1 MQRELLGY
9 KEESVKIAF
18 FTDFF
23 VSPLFYISSTF
34 AYVTIKNQSD
44 IKSLI
49 ITVLMF
55 LTLSVGTKAQENQ
68 KVFTAEEQMIVEL
81 SNNKWN
87 WMSEKNVEKLKE
99 LFHENSQFVHM
110 GGYWGKQEELNTIRT
125 GGIWYKKAAIHD
137 VQVKFAAGTATVYS
151 RIHLNSEVGGNA
163 VRFPFI
169 VTEIYVMENG
179 KWQLSTLA
187 FTKTLGE

>member
-1 MQRELLGY
+1 M
-9 KEESVKIAF
+9 
-18 FTDFF
+18 
-23 VSPLFYISSTF
+23 
-34 AYVTIKNQSD
+34 
-44 IKSLI
+44 KSLI

-68 KVFTAEEQMIVEL
+68 KVFTADEPTIVDL
-81 SNNKWN
+81 SHNKWN
-87 WMSEKNVEKLKE
+87 WMSEKNVEKLAE

-125 GGIWYKKAAIHD
+125 GGIWYKKAEIHD

-151 RIHLNSEVGGNA
+151 RIHLNSVVGGNA

-169 VTEIYVMENG
+169 VTEVYVMENG

-187 FTKTLGE
+187 FTRTLGE

>member
-1 MQRELLGY
+1 MKL
-9 KEESVKIAF
+9 
-18 FTDFF
+18 
-23 VSPLFYISSTF
+23 
-34 AYVTIKNQSD
+34 
-44 IKSLI
+44 LI

-55 LTLSVGTKAQENQ
+55 LTLSVGTKAQESQ
-68 KVFTAEEQMIVEL
+68 KVFTAEEQTIVDL

-87 WMSEKNVEKLKE
+87 WMAE

-125 GGIWYKKAAIHD
+125 GGIWYKKAEIHD

-151 RIHLNSEVGGNA
+151 RIHLNSVVGGNA

-169 VTEIYVMENG
+169 VTEVYVMENG

-187 FTKTLGE
+187 FTRTLGE

>member
-1 MQRELLGY
+1 M
-9 KEESVKIAF
+9 
-18 FTDFF
+18 
-23 VSPLFYISSTF
+23 
-34 AYVTIKNQSD
+34 
-44 IKSLI
+44 KSLI
-49 ITVLMF
+49 ITAF
-55 LTLSVGTKAQENQ
+55 LLLTGVVGASSQEKA
-68 KVFTAEEQMIVEL
+68 KTFTAEEQAIVEL

-87 WMSEKNVEKLKE
+87 WMSEKNVEKLAE

-125 GGIWYKKAAIHD
+125 GGIWYKKAEIHD

-151 RIHLNSEVGGNA
+151 RIHLNSVVGGNA

-169 VTEIYVMENG
+169 VTEVYVMENG

-187 FTKTLGE
+187 FTRTLGE